1 MRSMLNRQ
9 LPPDPTAPHLARR
22 ALQDLPARLRP
33 LLPRLELLVSELV
46 SNSVTHA
53 ELQSSDHIELDVQD
67 GGAFLRVEVL
77 DPGRCYDDAQAGWSR
92 TREDDDRVDPG
103 APHGYGV
110 RIVNATAERA
120 GIHWNMG
127 TVAWFEFAVDPVA

>member
-1 MRSMLNRQ
+1 MALMLNCQ
-9 LPPDPTAPHLARR
+9 LPPDRTAPHLARQ
-22 ALQDLPARLRP
+22 ALKDLPARLRP
-33 LLPRLELLVSELV
+33 LLPNLELLVSELV

-53 ELQSSDHIELDVQD
+53 GLRPSDHIELDIQD

-77 DPGRCYDDAQAGWSR
+77 DPGRCYDDAQAGWSG
-92 TREDDDRVDPG
+92 TRKDEDPG

-127 TVAWFEFAVDPVA
+127 TVAWFELTVDPVA